1 MTYYNQIK
9 QLVTQ
14 CADFWDYYNIHH
26 YRDIDQFFNEPVSFI
41 KNTFMYASKKL
52 LAPRDEATSDLMYP
66 AISDARAAHSVSTF
80 FLGAL
85 IAQKLFEGRF
95 KSLSTDKENKKVYEF
110 SYIWTLTCLYH
121 DCGYTL
127 ENNKA
132 LTQRLAR
139 AVNSAWVHNTFE
151 QRAKKYPH
159 WLGMAIFRREM
170 ELRQSIWGFPNYRFY
185 WRNCLNQNSVSLLN
199 CFECRAILDIEEYYR
214 HVPKCLYLAHSAT
227 PILFPIRK
235 SSEINRYFAYRL
247 LSVDAPITKRSCID
261 HGIAGGYLFFDRI
274 IRNYANAYCSA
285 SRNNDDTD
293 ISEFTNPNDY
303 SERPM
308 HFSFDQLPLFGYIAD
323 CIINHNIWSASS
335 YTAYGEIYKMMGM
348 EKLMIPEYDKIN
360 FFKNPLLFTLA
371 VSDSIEPYKLFST
384 PHIDKTSYASD
395 QLKSIFNETCIEIKS
410 DRIVIKP
417 PKQMFDRL
425 QQKLQELQDWVDVD
439 CEKTED
445 VFEIIPRLAD

>member
-1 MTYYNQIK
+1 MGRLELPSNYPYKASNEVRMTYYNQIK

-139 AVNSAWVHNTFE
+139 AVNSA
-151 QRAKKYPH
+151 
-159 WLGMAIFRREM
+159 
-170 ELRQSIWGFPNYRFY
+170 
-185 WRNCLNQNSVSLLN
+185 
-199 CFECRAILDIEEYYR
+199 
-214 HVPKCLYLAHSAT
+214 
-227 PILFPIRK
+227 
-235 SSEINRYFAYRL
+235 
-247 LSVDAPITKRSCID
+247 
-261 HGIAGGYLFFDRI
+261 
-274 IRNYANAYCSA
+274 
-285 SRNNDDTD
+285 
-293 ISEFTNPNDY
+293 
-303 SERPM
+303 
-308 HFSFDQLPLFGYIAD
+308 
-323 CIINHNIWSASS
+323 
-335 YTAYGEIYKMMGM
+335 
-348 EKLMIPEYDKIN
+348 
-360 FFKNPLLFTLA
+360 
-371 VSDSIEPYKLFST
+371 
-384 PHIDKTSYASD
+384 
-395 QLKSIFNETCIEIKS
+395 
-410 DRIVIKP
+410 
-417 PKQMFDRL
+417 
-425 QQKLQELQDWVDVD
+425 
-439 CEKTED
+439 
-445 VFEIIPRLAD
+445 